1 MVLRMADN
9 RARTERERR
18 SPWGSAF
25 FASMLYA
32 AGSCSVADLVRVSRE
47 SGHACSNADAAH
59 WLVQGLA
66 SGRVERADGLRP
78 SRFRLSDKPWQTRGQ
93 PRGRVI
99 PNWTVA
105 CRACSARFVRWDD
118 AFAHLV
124 DTHRHSGTADQAY
137 ALLKRL

>member
-1 MVLRMADN
+1 MPDN
-9 RARTERERR
+9 GARTQPERR

-32 AGSCSVADLVRVSRE
+32 SRPCSVADLVRVSRE
-47 SGHACSNADAAH
+47 SGHACTNADAAH

-78 SRFRLSDKPWQTRGQ
+78 SRFRLSDRPWHTRGVH
-93 PRGRVI
+93 RLGRVT
-99 PNWTVA
+99 PKWAAA
-105 CRACSARFVRWDD
+105 CRVCPARFARWDD
-118 AFAHLV
+118 ALTHLI
-124 DTHRHSGTADQAY
+124 DTHRHTGSPDQAY